1 MPRRDDI
8 HTILLI
14 GSGPIVIGQACEFD
28 YSGTQACK
36 ALREDGYRVVLVNSN
51 PATIM
56 TDPNTADRTYIE
68 PLTWQM
74 LEKVIEIERPD
85 AVLPTLGGQTA
96 LNLAMELE
104 QQGVLAKHGVEMIGA
119 KAEAIRRG
127 EDRELFKQTMRKI
140 NLETCRGRI
149 VKSLPDARDVL
160 AEIGLPA
167 VIRPSF
173 TLGGSGSGVAYN
185 REEFDQKVQRGLDLS
200 PIGEVLVEES
210 ILGWK
215 EYEMEVMR
223 DADDNAVVIC
233 SIENF
238 DPCGVH
244 TGDSITVAPALTLT
258 DRQYQ
263 RMRDASFAVIR
274 AIGVETGGSNIQ
286 FAVEPQTGRMIVI
299 EMNPR
304 VSRSSALASKA
315 TGFPIAK
322 IAAKLAVGWRL
333 HELSNDITQKTKACF
348 EPSIDYIVVKVPRFA
363 FEKFPEADSRLTT
376 QMKSVGETMAIGRTF
391 KEALQKALRGLEV
404 GSFGLGCD
412 GKDLWGTAAEPSL
425 DDIRVRV
432 STPDPDRVWYL
443 RYAIKAGMPLDELHA
458 LTGIDPWFLDQ
469 VQQIVEME
477 SLLRTVG
484 SLAAIDDALLREA
497 KQTGFCDRQL
507 AVLLG
512 ASEMEVR
519 LERRR
524 RGIVAT
530 FKSVDTCA
538 AEFEATTPY
547 YYSTWEEEDE
557 TRPKPPGKKRVMI
570 LGGGPNRIGQGIEFD
585 YCCCHASYALREMGI
600 ESVMVNSNPE
610 TVSTDYD
617 TSDMLFFEPLT
628 CEDVL
633 NIADRIDPDGVI
645 VQLGGQTPLNLARA
659 LAAAGLPIIGTSV
672 DTIEQAED
680 REKFRELLDR
690 LELKQPAS
698 GIARTLEQARR
709 EVARIGYPSLVRPS
723 FVLGGRAMEICYDN
737 VQFERYVAEAF
748 AVAQG
753 QPVLIDRF
761 LEDAIEVDVDCIC
774 DGKDVIIAGV
784 MEHIEEAGVHS
795 GDSACAIPP
804 HSLPPEVVAE
814 IKAATSCLALRLGVV
829 GLMNVQFAVKREEG
843 KQTLYVIEVN
853 PRASRT
859 VPFVSKATGLS
870 VAKVAVK
877 VMAGMS
883 LAEQGIDADPVPS
896 HVSVKESVFPFVKFA
911 GVDIVLGPEMRST
924 GEVMGVSECFSIAF
938 AKSQIAAGIL
948 LPETGRIF
956 LSVASPQAKEIMV
969 VLARRLIDMGFELIA
984 TAGTARSL
992 ADAGIAVEVVKKLQ
1006 EGHPN
1011 LLDHLID
1018 GRVQLIFNT
1027 PRGKGARTDEGRI
1040 RAASVLYG
1048 VPCIT
1053 TLPAAEA
1060 CVRAME
1066 ALRTESLGVQAIQ
1079 DRLLVTQA
1087 SAVPS

>member
-1 MPRRDDI
+1 MPRRDDL

-56 TDPNTADRTYIE
+56 TDPGTADRTYIE

-74 LEKVIEIERPD
+74 LEKVIEVEKPD

-96 LNLAMELE
+96 LNLALELE
-104 QQGVLAKHGVEMIGA
+104 RHGVLAKHGVEMIGA
-119 KAEAIRRG
+119 RSDAIRRG
-127 EDRELFKQTMRKI
+127 EDREIFKETMRKI
-140 NLETCRGRI
+140 GLETCRGRI
-149 VKSLPDARDVL
+149 VKSLPEAREVL
-160 AEIGLPA
+160 SEIGLPA

-173 TLGGSGSGVAYN
+173 TLGGSGSGIAFN

-200 PIGEVLVEES
+200 PVGEVLVEES

-286 FAVEPQTGRMIVI
+286 FAVHPENGRMIVI

-333 HELSNDITQKTKACF
+333 HELPNDITRRTKACF
-348 EPSIDYIVVKVPRFA
+348 EPSIDYVVVKVPRFA

-391 KEALQKALRGLEV
+391 KEAFQKSLRGLEV
-404 GSFGLGCD
+404 GSFGFGCD

-425 DDIRVRV
+425 DDIRARV
-432 STPDPDRVWYL
+432 ATADPDRVWYL
-443 RYAIKAGMPLDELHA
+443 RYAFKAGMTVEEVHELTA
-458 LTGIDPWFLDQ
+458 IDRWFLDQ
-469 VQQIVEME
+469 LQQIVEIE
-477 SLLRTVG
+477 SLIRTVG
-484 SLAAIDDALLREA
+484 TLTAIDDGLLRHA
-497 KQTGFCDRQL
+497 KQAGFSDRQL
-507 AVLLG
+507 AVMLG

-519 LERRR
+519 DDRKR

-530 FKSVDTCA
+530 YKSVDTCA
-538 AEFEATTPY
+538 AEFEAQTPY
-547 YYSTWEEEDE
+547 YYSTWEDEDE
-557 TRPKPPGKKRVMI
+557 IRPKEQGKKRVMI

-585 YCCCHASYALREMGI
+585 YCCCHASFALREMGI

-633 NIADRIDPDGVI
+633 NIADRIQPDGVI

-659 LAAAGLPIIGTSV
+659 LFAAGLPIIGTSV
-672 DTIEQAED
+672 DTIEMAED

-690 LELKQPAS
+690 VGLKQPAS

-709 EVARIGYPSLVRPS
+709 EVARIGFPSLVRPS
-723 FVLGGRAMEICYDN
+723 FVLGGRAMEICYDH

-761 LEDAIEVDVDCIC
+761 LEDAIEVDVDCIS
-774 DGKDVIIAGV
+774 DGRDVIVAGV

-795 GDSACAIPP
+795 GDSACCIPP
-804 HSLPPEVVAE
+804 HSLSAEVVDE
-814 IKAATSCLALRLGVV
+814 IKKAAISMARALDVV
-829 GLMNVQFAVKREEG
+829 GLMNVQFAVKKEDG
-843 KQTLYVIEVN
+843 KPTLYVIEVN

-859 VPFVSKATGLS
+859 VPFVAKATGLP

-877 VMAGMS
+877 AMAGMT
-883 LAEQGIDADPVPS
+883 LAEQGVDSDPVPA

-911 GVDIVLGPEMRST
+911 GVDIALGPEMRST
-924 GEVMGVSECFSIAF
+924 GEVMGVSDRFSIAF

-948 LPETGRIF
+948 LPQKGRIF
-956 LSVASPQAKEIMV
+956 LSVASPQAKEMMV
-969 VLARRLIDMGFELIA
+969 GLARRLVAMGFELIA
-984 TAGTARSL
+984 TSGTARAL
-992 ADAGIAVEVVKKLQ
+992 TEAGIAVEIVKKLQ

-1011 LLDHLID
+1011 LIDSLID

-1040 RAASVLYG
+1040 RAASVQYG

-1060 CVRAME
+1060 CVLAME
-1066 ALRTESLGVQAIQ
+1066 ALRTEQLEVQAIQ
-1079 DRLLVTQA
+1079 DRFPESVA
-1087 SAVPS
+1087 AR

>member
-443 RYAIKAGMPLDELHA
+443 RYAIKAGMPLDELHE